1 MCNMWVKLSRRAG
14 REAKEGMKEE
24 KSSTEETTKRQRSGG
39 MTEGG
44 ERNAGKECERN
55 VRKDREVKREKGR
68 LMEAD

>member
-1 MCNMWVKLSRRAG
+1 
-14 REAKEGMKEE
+14 
-24 KSSTEETTKRQRSGG
+24 